1 MSLTVG
7 TRLGPYEVRGHIGS
21 GGMGDVYRAQDT
33 RLDREVALKVLP
45 PGFSADA
52 DRLARF
58 EREAKSIAALSHP
71 NILAI
76 FDTGTTG
83 DTGHATT
90 YVVTELLDGQTL
102 RERLTEGAL
111 PVRKAIDY
119 AVQIA
124 RGLAAAH
131 DKGLVHRDLKPENV
145 FLLPDGQVKILDF
158 GLARSMTPAS
168 VGSGATETIA
178 AMTDPG
184 TVMGTVGYMAPEQ
197 VRGHAL
203 DARSDLFAFGIVL
216 HEMLSG
222 QRTFQ
227 RETGAETMTAILK
240 EDPPDLTGLRP
251 EISPALERIVR
262 HCLEKSPTERFQ
274 SARDVAFALGAL
286 SGSAS
291 GPTQSG
297 ASAID
302 AHTAS
307 SRARGSIVLVAA
319 AIAALIVGGG
329 AGYVARGTS
338 EATIASVSYSPVSFE
353 NGFVFAA
360 RFAPDARTVVYSADW
375 DGQGRDIF
383 VTSLDSRE
391 YRAIGIPGAD
401 LLGISRSGE
410 LAILSD
416 SSVTGGNDY
425 FRIGTLAKASLTG
438 GAPRAE
444 LDGTFFADFGADGEM
459 AVMRN
464 DGTRQTMEF
473 PVGQILAEVSTVR
486 SRGRAPAAFATPRVS
501 PSGNYVAFF
510 DTQVTRAVRVRI
522 FDRVGTFVAES
533 RPFQDWWAL
542 AWTPSDEVWFAAA
555 ETAGWQT
562 GIFSLD
568 LSGVERT
575 ILRAPGAITLH
586 DISPHGDVLV
596 SFDRGSRPIEIL
608 EGGDTTSRDRSWRD
622 GGDTSALSRNH
633 TLLITGNGD
642 SAGPE
647 GSVYA
652 WPAQDAQPI
661 RIAAGE
667 GLALSPDGRYALVS
681 SKESPPTLAIVP
693 TGAGRPSSV
702 DMGPIESASW
712 ADWLPD
718 GRLIVQVVRPGGSPV
733 PYLLSADGRDP
744 VELLPQGV
752 TVPARSAGVIAPD
765 GSRVIAVDASGAFV
779 VCSIA
784 TPECRPAPGI
794 RAEEQVA
801 GWSADNQ
808 SVFVWTQQPGRF
820 DVDRVDVGSGRRTL
834 WKTIRPLQPALSGL
848 LSMSAAPDG
857 TLAYSYRRSS
867 AQLYVIK
874 GLQ

>member
-1 MSLTVG
+1 MSLTAG
-7 TRLGPYEVRGHIGS
+7 TRLGPYEVLSHIDS
-21 GGMGDVYRAQDT
+21 GGMGDVYRARDT

-52 DRLARF
+52 DRIARF

-83 DTGHATT
+83 APGHTTT
-90 YVVTELLDGQTL
+90 YVVTELLEGQTL
-102 RERLTEGAL
+102 RGRLTDGPL

-158 GLARSMTPAS
+158 GLARSVSAAT

-222 QRTFQ
+222 QRAFQ

-251 EISPALERIVR
+251 DIAPALERIVR

-291 GPTQSG
+291 GATQSG

-302 AHTAS
+302 TRTAP
-307 SRARGSIVLVAA
+307 SRPRGALVLMAA
-319 AIAALIVGGG
+319 AAATLIVGAS

-338 EATIASVSYSPVSFE
+338 GAAIASVSYSPVSFE
-353 NGFVFAA
+353 DGFVFAA

-375 DGQGRDIF
+375 DGQERDIF

-425 FRIGTLAKASLTG
+425 FRIGTMAKASLTG

-444 LDGTFFADFGADGEM
+444 LDGTLFADFGANGEM
-459 AVMRN
+459 AVMRS

-473 PVGQILAEVSTVR
+473 PVGQILAQVSTVR
-486 SRGRAPAAFATPRVS
+486 SRGRTPAAFATPRVS

-542 AWTPSDEVWFAAA
+542 AWTPTDEVWFAAA

-562 GIFSLD
+562 SIYSLD
-568 LSGVERT
+568 LSGRERT
-575 ILRAPGAITLH
+575 VLRAPGAITLH
-586 DISPHGDVLV
+586 DISPQGDVLV
-596 SFDRGSRPIEIL
+596 SFDRGSRPL
-608 EGGDTTSRDRSWRD
+608 EVLGSTDSTSRSRSWRE
-622 GGDTSALSRNH
+622 GSDTSAFSANH

-652 WPAQDAQPI
+652 WPAQDTQPV
-661 RIAAGE
+661 RIAAGD
-667 GLALSPDGRYALVS
+667 GLALSPDGRYALVA
-681 SKESPPTLAIVP
+681 SKESPPTLSIVP
-693 TGAGRPSSV
+693 TGAGRPSVV
-702 DMGPIESASW
+702 DIGPIEQASW
-712 ADWLPD
+712 AGWLPD
-718 GRLIVQVVRPGGSPV
+718 GRLIVQVVRPGASAV
-733 PYLLSADGRDP
+733 AYTLSADGRDP
-744 VELLPQGV
+744 NALLPDGV
-752 TVPARSAGVIAPD
+752 AFSAFSGNVIAPD
-765 GSRVIAVDASGAFV
+765 GSRVIAVDADGAFV
-779 VCSIA
+779 VCFVA
-784 TPECRPAPGI
+784 KPECRPAPGI
-794 RAEEQVA
+794 RDDEQVA

-808 SVFVWTQQPGRF
+808 SVFVWTQAPGRF
-820 DVDRVDVGSGRRTL
+820 EVDRVDVGSGRRSL

-848 LSMSAAPDG
+848 LGISAAPDG
-857 TLAYSYRRSS
+857 ALAYSYRRSS